1 MKSPRLSQRRRGFF
15 CFVYYLDK
23 VHITKYSEL
32 VGIKNEG
39 ETMKISTKGRYALR
53 IMIDLAMNVDKGPI
67 RVKDIANRQSISEK
81 YLEQIIALFNKAGYV
96 KSIRGAQGGY
106 LLTKEPKEYTVGMI
120 LRLAEGSIAPVS
132 CVDDSSDGCEKRGAC
147 VSAMLWQKMND
158 AVNEVVDNTTLQDL
172 VDWQENIIE

>member
-1 MKSPRLSQRRRGFF
+1 MYISIDNVQT
-15 CFVYYLDK
+15 
-23 VHITKYSEL
+23 TKYSKT

-39 ETMKISTKGRYALR
+39 ESMRISTKGRYALR
-53 IMIDLAMNVDKGPI
+53 IMIDLAINAGESPV
-67 RVKDIANRQSISEK
+67 RVKDIASRQDISEK
-81 YLEQIIALFNKAGYV
+81 YLEQIIAMFNKAGYV

-106 LLTKEPKEYTVGMI
+106 LLTREPKEYTTGMI

-132 CVDDSSDGCEKRGAC
+132 CVDVDAEGCEKKGAC

-172 VDWQENIIE
+172 VDWQNGIKK